1 MTESTPKDKSEEK
14 DKKAEDKKAEK
25 AAKKADAKDAAPK
38 AKRQLPKFVVPLVC
52 AVVAF
57 AVGLCWGYFAFGG
70 AQGGASWTR
79 RSWA

>member
-38 AKRQLPKFVVPLVC
+38 AKRQLPKFVVPLG
-52 AVVAF
+52 ATLRSA
-57 AVGLCWGYFAFGG
+57 APRAARAGLSPA
-70 AQGGASWTR
+70 R
-79 RSWA
+79 RP